1 MIRREIEREQEG
13 MRHGVRKDEA
23 RRNIRERQSR
33 WEGGTRQENNVGRD
47 GEAERSRTISA
58 VENVT
63 EKARVS
69 GDRGVAAKVTT
80 EEEGPQHH
88 QSPKGRRR
96 GGRWLDG

>member
-1 MIRREIEREQEG
+1 M
-13 MRHGVRKDEA
+13 RKDEA
-23 RRNIRERQSR
+23 RTNIAGRQSR

-69 GDRGVAAKVTT
+69 GGQGVAAKVTT
-80 EEEGPQHH
+80 EEEGPQHP
-88 QSPKGRRR
+88 QSSEGRRR
-96 GGRWLDG
+96 GGGWQGG